1 MDDVVSLIDALTYA
15 CLPPS
20 TSPHHQERATG
31 PDAAAAAVAG
41 QASQPAIA
49 AGCVG

>member
-1 MDDVVSLIDALTYA
+1 MSLIDASTYA

-20 TSPHHQERATG
+20 ISPHHQERATG

-41 QASQPAIA
+41 QASPPAIVVGC
-49 AGCVG
+49 AGSS